1 MEHPAPDDPCY
12 IISVVAGML
21 DLHPQTLRH
30 YERIGLVMPARSG
43 GNVRLYS
50 ANDIERLR
58 KITRLTDDLGV
69 NLAGVEVILR
79 LTRTIEELQTRLLAL
94 DASSDSITP
103 DAASE
108 Q

>member
-12 IISVVAGML
+12 IISVVASML

-79 LTRTIEELQTRLLAL
+79 LTRTIEELQTRLQTM
-94 DASSDSITP
+94 DSELRQTP
-103 DAASE
+103 LQNDG
-108 Q
+108 